1 MAQIKKAFAEI
12 VELLQANENSKVK
25 SVLPQIIELASAKS
39 GGGGGGATT
48 FHKNADGKVVAI
60 RCFYHKK
67 WMSPE
72 VVEFGAKANTATGF
86 NTMCKTGVSNWT
98 KQQREAKNAKDVL
111 LAGIADGSVPHTE
124 LAERLQAIEDARNL
138 VVDRED
144 GYGFETLE
152 ECLADN
158 EARGVSF

>member
-1 MAQIKKAFAEI
+1 MSAIKKAYAQI
-12 VELLQANENSKVK
+12 VELLQANENAKVK
-25 SVLPQIIELASAKS
+25 TILPQVIELASAKS

-48 FHKNADGKVVAI
+48 FHKNADGVVVAI

-72 VVEFGAKANTATGF
+72 VAEFGAKANTATGF
-86 NTMCKTGVSNWT
+86 NTMCKTGVSHWT
-98 KQQREAKNAKDVL
+98 KQQREAKNAKEQL
-111 LAGIADGSVPHTE
+111 LTGIASGEVSHTE
-124 LAERLQAIEDARNL
+124 LADRLQAIEDARNL

-158 EARGVSF
+158 AERGIAV